1 MRERELKRVRII
13 EVEYQSDTR
22 TTSEHEKIE
31 TKPCRS
37 PPQKKSENRKNIEEN
52 NVKESIGK
60 KNGERKYKGETQKE
74 PNRTRTTKKY
84 VVKCN

>member
-1 MRERELKRVRII
+1 MYIKERKIHRDRDCLLEWRVSVHKSVCVRERELKRVRII

-31 TKPCRS
+31 TKPCR
-37 PPQKKSENRKNIEEN
+37 
-52 NVKESIGK
+52 
-60 KNGERKYKGETQKE
+60 KGETQKE